1 MDLPVHLALFQWK
14 GVEEK
19 KLEPGMQSTGGRRF
33 NTLCPYST
41 TTTPP
46 PPPLQLLPKGKKG
59 HEKNQETGITRCWR
73 REFWN
78 LVTPPPPSLLL
89 SCKMSVAVTYHNTSS
104 QHDPFTHLPYHWGI
118 LSGWP
123 FSSSYPDFLTWQIFY
138 YFHCKHLE
146 FPFLIRTCNSRM
158 LSSMTIYF

>member
-1 MDLPVHLALFQWK
+1 MGIGISGMDLPVHLALFQRK

-46 PPPLQLLPKGKKG
+46 PPLPPLSNSYPKGKKAT
-59 HEKNQETGITRCWR
+59 KKIR
-73 REFWN
+73 RRGLQDVGGGSFGTS
-78 LVTPPPPSLLL
+78 LHPPPPSLLL

-104 QHDPFTHLPYHWGI
+104 QHDPFTHLPYH
-118 LSGWP
+118 
-123 FSSSYPDFLTWQIFY
+123 
-138 YFHCKHLE
+138 
-146 FPFLIRTCNSRM
+146 
-158 LSSMTIYF
+158 

>member
-1 MDLPVHLALFQWK
+1 MGIGISGMDLPVHLALFQWK

-19 KLEPGMQSTGGRRF
+19 KLEPGMQSTGG
-33 NTLCPYST
+33 NSY
-41 TTTPP
+41 
-46 PPPLQLLPKGKKG
+46 PKGKKTT
-59 HEKNQETGITRCWR
+59 KKIR
-73 REFWN
+73 RRGLQDVGGGSFGTS
-78 LVTPPPPSLLL
+78 LHPPPLPPLLL

-123 FSSSYPDFLTWQIFY
+123 FSSSYPDFLTWWIFY
-138 YFHCKHLE
+138 YFHWKHLE

-158 LSSMTIYF
+158 LSSTTIYF